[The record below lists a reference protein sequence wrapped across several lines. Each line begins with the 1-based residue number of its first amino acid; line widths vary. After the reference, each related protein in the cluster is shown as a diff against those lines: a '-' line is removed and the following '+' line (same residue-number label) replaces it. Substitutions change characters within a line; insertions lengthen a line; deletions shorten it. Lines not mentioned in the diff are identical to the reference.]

1 MRINTTRLLFAFA
14 LGMGLSIILSFPAGS
29 SGAVRLDSERVPS
42 SSSVGRLT
50 KPDLGAPS
58 RLTIDTSKHS
68 LTIHREG
75 HPPLVLKAQGAYA
88 MKHGTFS
95 IARKEANPLW
105 QAPPVYFLRRGLS
118 VPPEGSPERAMRG
131 ALGTQALFLD
141 EGRAIHSG
149 PVWNDDVG
157 GIKISAQD
165 MALIFEAVSVGAPVE
180 VL

>member
-1 MRINTTRLLFAFA
+1 MRINTTHLLFAFA
-14 LGMGLSIILSFPAGS
+14 VGIGLSIILSFPAGS
-29 SGAVRLDSERVPS
+29 SGAVRRETDRSRTS
-42 SSSVGRLT
+42 TSVGRIHN
-50 KPDLGAPS
+50 PELGVPS
-58 RLTIDTSKHS
+58 RLTIDTTKHS

-75 HPPLVLKAQGAYA
+75 HSPIVLKAQGAYA

-105 QAPPVYFLRRGLS
+105 QAPPAYFLRRGLA

-131 ALGTQALFLD
+131 ALGPQAIFLD

-149 PVWNDDVG
+149 AVWNDDVG
-157 GIKISAQD
+157 GLKVSSRD
-165 MALIFEAVSVGAPVE
+165 MELLYDVVTVGATVE